1 MEWVLNPIA
10 EGTAE
15 ELIARYKFFSVDGL
29 VNEMKA
35 EENKEEHRQKNT
47 DKNKTALRWSH
58 IRLQKAK
65 QPI

>member
-29 VNEMKA
+29 VNEKKA

-47 DKNKTALRWSH
+47 DKNKTALR
-58 IRLQKAK
+58 
-65 QPI
+65 